1 MKKISLIL
9 GVLICLFTLGCS
21 KQSAEKFE
29 SLEDAYFNIVE
40 KTEVKPLAFTELKK
54 MLSDYS
60 YEKLVDGNQK
70 IYTFLSENEKLMV
83 REPRDTYKGRITNIE
98 YTKYDELDSLSLSY
112 KLSSGAADNSASYVV
127 LNTSNMDLFKTIS
140 IVLNDEQSK
149 MSNYYMDFSE
159 QMLND
164 RMITITEI
172 KDFMNLDPTLQEDE
186 KFGIYY
192 SFHDTNSDDVLTVYT
207 TSTSETIQHIRY
219 TSNATGIFK
228 STLFEN
234 GSLMFNISNEVET
247 TSVQKEIVE
256 LFDR

>member
-112 KLSSGAADNSASYVV
+112 KLSSDAADNSASYVV

-207 TSTSETIQHIRY
+207 TSTSETIQRISY
-219 TSNATGIFK
+219 TSNATGILK
-228 STLFEN
+228 NTLFEN

>member
-1 MKKISLIL
+1 
-9 GVLICLFTLGCS
+9 
-21 KQSAEKFE
+21 
-29 SLEDAYFNIVE
+29 
-40 KTEVKPLAFTELKK
+40 

-83 REPRDTYKGRITNIE
+83 REPRDTYKGQITNIE

-112 KLSSGAADNSASYVV
+112 KLSSDAAENSASYVV
-127 LNTSNMDLFKTIS
+127 LNRSNIDLFKTIS

-159 QMLND
+159 QMLKD
-164 RMITITEI
+164 RLVTITEI
-172 KDFMNLDPTLQEDE
+172 KDFMKLEPTLQDNKE
-186 KFGIYY
+186 FGIYY
-192 SFHDTNSDDVLTVYT
+192 SFHDTNSDDILTVYT
-207 TSTSETIQHIRY
+207 TSTSETIQHISY
-219 TSNATGIFK
+219 TSNATGILK
-228 STLFEN
+228 NTISEN

-247 TSVQKEIVE
+247 TSIQKEIVE

>member
-29 SLEDAYFNIVE
+29 SLKDAYFNIVE

-83 REPRDTYKGRITNIE
+83 REPRDTYKGRITNME

-112 KLSSGAADNSASYVV
+112 KLSSDAADNSASYVV

-207 TSTSETIQHIRY
+207 TSTSETIQHISY

>member
-83 REPRDTYKGRITNIE
+83 RESRDTYKGRITNIE

-112 KLSSGAADNSASYVV
+112 KLSSDAADNSASYVV

-207 TSTSETIQHIRY
+207 TSTSETIQHISY